1 MQIILRQNDTI
12 SPNQFIFYTIDMVI
26 HILLP
31 PISGGIFLV
40 VERMGFVQLCRLRCV
55 PLRKEFAL
63 ANIVR
68 ECDELLV
75 R

>member
-31 PISGGIFLV
+31 PIFGGIFLV
-40 VERMGFVQLCRLRCV
+40 VERIAGTEVDFSQSLHASALRLH
-55 PLRKEFAL
+55 
-63 ANIVR
+63 
-68 ECDELLV
+68 
-75 R
+75 

>member
-1 MQIILRQNDTI
+1 MQIILRRNDTI

-55 PLRKEFAL
+55 PLRKEFAVL
-63 ANIVR
+63 YKAVQSFAGR
-68 ECDELLV
+68 
-75 R
+75 